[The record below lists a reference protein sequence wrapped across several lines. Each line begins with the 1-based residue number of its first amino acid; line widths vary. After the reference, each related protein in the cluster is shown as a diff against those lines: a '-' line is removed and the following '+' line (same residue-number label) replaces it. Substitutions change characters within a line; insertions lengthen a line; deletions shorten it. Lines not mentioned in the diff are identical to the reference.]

1 MRGEALLAAGE
12 GNLAANEFQK
22 ILDHGGIVW
31 NC

>member
-1 MRGEALLAAGE
+1 LLAAGE